1 MAIISQYPYVNEQEE
16 QDNRFIEFY
25 SDEGK
30 LLIKLE
36 TGEEYEEAI
45 DLYPSQFT
53 YIEKEEPLEEE
64 VIKYGRIED
73 FN

>member
-1 MAIISQYPYVNEQEE
+1 MAVISQYPYVNEQGE
-16 QDNRFIEFY
+16 QDNKFIKFY

-30 LLIKLE
+30 SLIKLE

-53 YIEKEEPLEEE
+53 YIEKEEPIEEE
-64 VIKYGRIED
+64 VAEYGRIED